1 MGKVIYLFGNDISTD
16 AIYPGRYMA
25 TVLPSETPQFCFA
38 DYTDLNKKLNSKEY
52 PAGSVIIGG
61 NNFGCGSSR
70 EQAASTI
77 LGHGLI
83 VIAKDFARIF
93 LQNAI
98 NLGLN
103 LITCPDIVADLD
115 DEIEVTGDKVIN
127 KTKNLEFYTIP
138 LPAARL
144 SIVEAG
150 GLVAYTRKKVIQ
162 KYSK

>member
-1 MGKVIYLFGNDISTD
+1 MSKVIYIFEDDISTD
-16 AIYPGRYMA
+16 AIYPGRFMA
-25 TVLPSETPQFCFA
+25 TVLPTETPQFCFA
-38 DYTDLNKKLNSKEY
+38 DYTELNKKLNAKEY

-77 LGHGLI
+77 IGHGLV
-83 VIAKDFARIF
+83 VIAKGFARIF

-103 LITCPDIVADLD
+103 LITCPDIEADLG
-115 DEIEVTGDKVIN
+115 DEIELKDDLVIN
-127 KTKNLEFYTIP
+127 KTKGKEFKTVP

-144 SIVEAG
+144 AIVKAG
-150 GLVAYTRKKVIQ
+150 GLIPYTRKKVIE
-162 KYSK
+162 KFSK

>member
-1 MGKVIYLFGNDISTD
+1 MGKVIYIFDNDISTD
-16 AIYPGRYMA
+16 AIYPGRHMA

-38 DYTDLNKKLNSKEY
+38 DYTDLNKKLNAKEY
-52 PAGSVIIGG
+52 PTGSVIIGG

-77 LGHGLI
+77 LGHGLV

-103 LITCPDIVADLD
+103 LITCPEIEADLD
-115 DEIEVTGDKVIN
+115 DEIEIKGDKVLN
-127 KTKNLEFYTIP
+127 KTKGKEFSTIP

-144 SIVEAG
+144 AIVEAG
-150 GLVAYTRKKVIQ
+150 GLVAYTRKKVIE
-162 KYSK
+162 KYT

>member
-1 MGKVIYLFGNDISTD
+1 MGKVIYIFGNDISTD

-38 DYTDLNKKLNSKEY
+38 DYTDLNKKLNAKEY
-52 PAGSVIIGG
+52 PAQSVIIGG

-83 VIAKDFARIF
+83 VVAKDFARIF

-103 LITCPDIVADLD
+103 LITCPEIEADLD
-115 DEIEVTGDKVIN
+115 DEIEIKGDKVIN
-127 KTKNLEFYTIP
+127 QTKGKEFSTIP
-138 LPAARL
+138 LPDARL
-144 SIVEAG
+144 AIVEAG
-150 GLVAYTRKKVIQ
+150 GLVAYTRKKVIE
-162 KYSK
+162 KYS